1 MTGRTHLYAGVAAS
15 AYLLLHAGAPL
26 TAFPGALAAAA
37 VGALLPDIDEP
48 HSRAAHAV
56 PIAGAVAGEA
66 LKHSVGHRTAT
77 HSLLALALLYF
88 GVHALWPQVP
98 RLVLL
103 SGALGFAS
111 HLLLDALTPE
121 GVDLLWPFD
130 WLLHLPRLSLVRWLP
145 RAHLFKTQGF
155 LEVLLFRP
163 GLLLAL
169 VVLAWDVVAAQ
180 HIQWL

>member
-1 MTGRTHLYAGVAAS
+1 MTGRTHLYAGLAVS
-15 AYLLLHAGAPL
+15 AYLLLRTGVPL

-48 HSRAAHAV
+48 HSKAAQAV
-56 PIAGAVAGEA
+56 PIAGAVAGA
-66 LKHSVGHRTAT
+66 AMKHTLGHRTAT

-88 GVHALWPQVP
+88 GVHTLWPTVP
-98 RLVLL
+98 HLVLL
-103 SGALGFAS
+103 SGTLGVAS

-121 GVDLLWPFD
+121 GIDLFWPLD

-145 RAHLFKTQGF
+145 WAHLFKTQGF

-163 GLLLAL
+163 GLMLSLL
-169 VVLAWDVVAAQ
+169 VLAWDLVAAQ
-180 HIQWL
+180 HIQWF